1 MQEWFCY
8 IQSAFRLA
16 LQTSRDNW
24 VSASELF
31 PQHKGFQE
39 LPGRQGRAHT
49 SPYRCP
55 VFTRES
61 TLVALVAA
69 TDSHLRPRDHGGRQD
84 GVTAPS
90 VATARPVPPWGRQA
104 CPGQP
109 WTPAVHHLCS
119 QPRDQGL
126 GRQAST
132 QRAHSEWRRPKP
144 PWSCNAPLALED
156 TTVPGQKQ
164 TLGLHGHS
172 PGDGNSGPLLGS
184 GDRQTSAGCGSHQRQ
199 EGQAEGQLC
208 HLHVQVTK
216 QEHSAAA

>member
-39 LPGRQGRAHT
+39 LSGRRGRAHT
-49 SPYRCP
+49 SSYRCP

-61 TLVALVAA
+61 ILVALVAA
-69 TDSHLRPRDHGGRQD
+69 TDSHLRPRDHGG
-84 GVTAPS
+84 A
-90 VATARPVPPWGRQA
+90 ARPSHSPECGHSPARSSM
-104 CPGQP
+104 GQP
-109 WTPAVHHLCS
+109 WTPAVHRLCS

-132 QRAHSEWRRPKP
+132 RRAHSEWRRPGP
-144 PWSCNAPLALED
+144 PRSCNAPLALED

>member
-1 MQEWFCY
+1 MSCRSG
-8 IQSAFRLA
+8 SATFSRLSDLLYKPPGIIGYLRANYFLNIKDFRNCQGGEEGRTRPLISA
-16 LQTSRDNW
+16 LYSPEKALWWLWWLPPTPTS
-24 VSASELF
+24 VPE
-31 PQHKGFQE
+31 
-39 LPGRQGRAHT
+39 T
-49 SPYRCP
+49 
-55 VFTRES
+55 T
-61 TLVALVAA
+61 
-69 TDSHLRPRDHGGRQD
+69 GG
-84 GVTAPS
+84 GKTE
-90 VATARPVPPWGRQA
+90 
-104 CPGQP
+104 
-109 WTPAVHHLCS
+109 S
-119 QPRDQGL
+119 QPQVWPQPGL
-126 GRQAST
+126 FLHGAGKPAPGSLGHQAST

-144 PWSCNAPLALED
+144 PRSCNAPLALED